1 MLPQY
6 DFRSRRSLSI
16 GHSEPAMIDIP
27 QNALPDIWTYHCRL
41 APEKRAISCGNE
53 SLTWGQFGARMNRI
67 ANALARL
74 GVRKGDRIAF
84 VMSNTVEHLVLL
96 CGAMK
101 FGACVVP
108 ISTLLAPDQIAGLIN
123 DSGSVLLF
131 TDGGYLDV
139 ISQIKDRLLTVRA
152 DGLFANTPTSWC
164 RTIDDFLADA
174 SDDEPGIALDLDDLM
189 NISYSSG
196 TTGLPKGVTYSHRA
210 RQNMAMTYAIAM
222 KFGPTA
228 HTLLTTPIYSNGTWI
243 TLWPALLTGGE
254 IVIMPTFSSKPCL
267 EIIQKRRITHV
278 FMVPTQYI
286 RLLEEA
292 LDTVDL
298 GSLRMCLTAGSIM
311 TVDVKQRVTA
321 AFGPCLYELYG
332 FSEGGATIISP
343 EELAERPASVGRPNP
358 GFDIRIL
365 GDNDQE
371 MPRNQPGE
379 IAFYGGWAMRGYYNN
394 DEQTHAAI
402 WRDGVGRSFIRSGD
416 IGKLDEEG
424 YLYIVD
430 RKKDMIISGGFNI
443 YPSDIEAVLS
453 AHPDVLEATVVGI
466 PHPIWGE
473 TPVGF
478 AIPRDGA
485 AIQADLITAWA
496 NERLAKT
503 QRLSAVIL
511 LEEFPRNALGKVVKR
526 DLQNHPAVPKMA
538 ARPRS

>member
-1 MLPQY
+1 ML
-6 DFRSRRSLSI
+6 
-16 GHSEPAMIDIP
+16 DIP
-27 QNALPDIWTYHCRL
+27 QNALPDIWSYHARL
-41 APEKRAISCGNE
+41 APHKRALSCGAE
-53 SLTWGQFGARMNRI
+53 SLTWGQFGARMNRV
-67 ANALARL
+67 ANALANL
-74 GVRKGDRIAF
+74 GVHKGDRIAF

-108 ISTLLAPDQIAGLIN
+108 ISTLLSPDQIAGLIN

-131 TDGGYLDV
+131 TDSGYLDV
-139 ISQIKDRLLTVRA
+139 ISQIRDRLKTVRT
-152 DGLFANTPTSWC
+152 DGLYASTTTSWC
-164 RTIDDFLADA
+164 RSIDDLLANA
-174 SDDEPGIALDLDDLM
+174 SEDEPGIALDLDDLM

-228 HTLLTTPIYSNGTWI
+228 RTLLTTPIYSNGTWI
-243 TLWPALLTGGE
+243 TLWPTLLTGGE
-254 IVIMPTFSSKPCL
+254 IVIMPSFSPKSCL
-267 EIIQKRRITHV
+267 EIIQNQRITHV
-278 FMVPTQYI
+278 FMVPTQYV
-286 RLLEEA
+286 RLLEES
-292 LDTVDL
+292 LICSVDL

-321 AFGPCLYELYG
+321 AFGSCLHELYG

-371 MPRNQPGE
+371 MPRHQPGE

-394 DEQTHAAI
+394 DAQTLSAI
-402 WRDGVGRSFIRSGD
+402 WRDKFGRSFIRSGD
-416 IGKLDEEG
+416 IGKLDEDG

-453 AHPDVLEATVVGI
+453 AHPDVLEATVIGI
-466 PHPIWGE
+466 PHPVWGE

-485 AIQADLITAWA
+485 TVQTELVTAWA
-496 NERLAKT
+496 NERLAKN
-503 QRLSAVIL
+503 QRLYAVIL

-526 DLQNHPAVPKMA
+526 DLQDHPSVPRIE
-538 ARPRS
+538 ARKRS

>member
-1 MLPQY
+1 MSPML
-6 DFRSRRSLSI
+6 
-16 GHSEPAMIDIP
+16 DIP
-27 QNALPDIWTYHCRL
+27 QNALPDIWSYHARL
-41 APEKRAISCGNE
+41 APHKRALSCGAE

-67 ANALARL
+67 ANALVNL
-74 GVRKGDRIAF
+74 GVHKGDRIAF

-108 ISTLLAPDQIAGLIN
+108 ISTLLSPDQIAGLIN

-131 TDGGYLDV
+131 TDSGYLDV
-139 ISQIKDRLLTVRA
+139 ISQIRDRLKTVRT
-152 DGLFANTPTSWC
+152 DGLFANTEVSWC
-164 RTIDDFLADA
+164 RPINDFLANA
-174 SDDEPGIALDLDDLM
+174 SRDEPGIALDLDDLM

-210 RQNMAMTYAIAM
+210 RQNMAMTYAIGM
-222 KFGPTA
+222 RFGPTA
-228 HTLLTTPIYSNGTWI
+228 RTLLTTPIYSNGTWL

-254 IVIMPTFSSKPCL
+254 IVIMPSFSPKTCL
-267 EIIQKRRITHV
+267 ETIQNQRITHV

-286 RLLEEA
+286 RLLEE
-292 LDTVDL
+292 DL
-298 GSLRMCLTAGSIM
+298 IGNTDLSSLRMCLTAGSIM
-311 TVDVKQRVTA
+311 TVDVKRKVVA
-321 AFGPCLYELYG
+321 AFGPRLYEFYG

-343 EELAERPASVGRPNP
+343 EEMAERPASVGRPNP

-365 GDNDQE
+365 GDNDQQ

-394 DEQTHAAI
+394 EEQTRSTI
-402 WRDGVGRSFIRSGD
+402 WRDERGRTFIRSGD
-416 IGKLDEEG
+416 IGKLDEDG

-453 AHPDVLEATVVGI
+453 AHPDVLEAAVVGI
-466 PHPIWGE
+466 PHPVWGE

-485 AIQADLITAWA
+485 TLQTELVVAWA

-503 QRLSAVIL
+503 QRLYAVIL
-511 LEEFPRNALGKVVKR
+511 LEEFPRNALGKVIKR
-526 DLQNHPAVPKMA
+526 DLQNHPSVPRIE
-538 ARPRS
+538 ARKRS

>member
-1 MLPQY
+1 M
-6 DFRSRRSLSI
+6 SLSMDN
-16 GHSEPAMIDIP
+16 SELAMLDIP

-41 APEKRAISCGNE
+41 APHKRAISCGNE

-67 ANALARL
+67 ANALTSL
-74 GVRKGDRIAF
+74 GVHKGDRIAF

-108 ISTLLAPDQIAGLIN
+108 ISTLLSPDQIAGLIN

-139 ISQIKDRLLTVRA
+139 ISQIRGRLRTVRT
-152 DGLFANTPTSWC
+152 DGLFANTKTSWC
-164 RTIDDFLADA
+164 GTIDDFLADA
-174 SDDEPGIALDLDDLM
+174 SEDEPGIPLDLDDLM

-228 HTLLTTPIYSNGTWI
+228 RTLLATPIYSNGTWI

-254 IVIMPTFSSKPCL
+254 IVIMPTFSPKPCL
-267 EIIQKRRITHV
+267 AIIQDRRITHV

-311 TVDVKQRVTA
+311 TVDVKHRVMA
-321 AFGPCLYELYG
+321 ALGPCLYELYG

-358 GFDIRIL
+358 SFDIRIL

-394 DEQTHAAI
+394 DEQTRSAI
-402 WRDGVGRSFIRSGD
+402 WRDSLGRTFIRSGD
-416 IGKLDEEG
+416 IGKLDEDG

-485 AIQADLITAWA
+485 AIQTDLITAWA

-526 DLQNHPAVPKMA
+526 DLQNHPAVPKMD